1 VDWRIESPHSRYSS
15 CSGINIF
22 EPHPEFPD
30 TKTRCVIAGEFTV
43 FGDKLPAVPKFLGL
57 KMAPKLE
64 SIILGFM
71 MPNFRQLSV
80 GLASFLRSREG
91 RA

>member
-1 VDWRIESPHSRYSS
+1 MRRIQIIDSHT
-15 CSGINIF
+15 GG
-22 EPHPEFPD
+22 EP
-30 TKTRCVIAGEFTV
+30 TRCVIAGDFTV

-80 GLASFLRSREG
+80 GLASFLRAQESAR
-91 RA
+91 